1 MGYGCEEESAG
12 KFVFVNLYSARTGG
26 YKPRT
31 RQEQN
36 NFLPHR
42 GLEPSL
48 LFAIPLL
55 FQFIALQSFASSL
68 FGFSA
73 RYSFVCVSALRSS
86 CFPFLSAFLLSQS
99 KKNHPCYLLF
109 YVTALHFRI
118 STFYLLS
125 PHSYFRQNVT
135 NKHSRL

>member
-1 MGYGCEEESAG
+1 MGYGFQQESAG
-12 KFVFVNLYSARTGG
+12 KIVFVNLYSARTRG
-26 YKPRT
+26 YKPTT

-36 NFLPHR
+36 ISLPHR

-48 LFAIPLL
+48 LFAILLL

-68 FGFSA
+68 FGFLCSSA
-73 RYSFVCVSALRSS
+73 VPLYVSS

-99 KKNHPCYLLF
+99 KKKIILVICCFTLPPFTSAFNFLF
-109 YVTALHFRI
+109 AI
-118 STFYLLS
+118 

-135 NKHSRL
+135 NRHSRL